1 MALGEL
7 PYMDAIFQRVQGGL
21 NVYKAFLLWLQMEFA
36 GAVEH
41 GHEPS
46 RDLVTLIAAA
56 KVEAVEFAI
65 NSLGLLRRNVGSFGL
80 MAVSPFGPDN
90 DILLCCRFAEGDS
103 RVLQQMIT
111 RDLIRAHSG
120 AVAMATLVWRVLKAW
135 LSGAWRTEDRLRYS
149 RDLQLLKLLWLLKQH
164 TRRSTCEKKSQA
176 QTDAW
181 LHAGE
186 LVYNVA
192 KAHAQLLIH
201 STVEKNFGRSVDT
214 DHFLAMSTHDCEVC
228 QAY

>member
-1 MALGEL
+1 MEH
-7 PYMDAIFQRVQGGL
+7 IFHRVQGGL

-36 GAVEH
+36 DVVDKGL
-41 GHEPS
+41 EPS

-56 KVEAVEFAI
+56 KVEAVEFSI
-65 NSLGLLRRNVGSFGL
+65 NSLGLLRRNVGAFGL
-80 MAVSPFGPDN
+80 MAESPFGSNN

-111 RDLIRAHSG
+111 RDLIRAHSSPA
-120 AVAMATLVWRVLKAW
+120 AVMSLVWKVGKAW
-135 LSGAWRTEDRLRYS
+135 LSGAWRTRDRLRYS
-149 RDLQLLKLLWLLKQH
+149 RDLQLLQLLWKLRKH
-164 TRRSTCEKKSQA
+164 TKKNKCANKAQA

-192 KAHAQLLIH
+192 KAHAQLIIH
-201 STVEKNFGRSVDT
+201 SVVEKNFGRSKDT

-228 QAY
+228 HAY